1 MNIETKELGELPGS
15 TVYVHVN
22 TFDYPKLIARIIKHA
37 DLHDTEITSTVIT
50 NIFKD
55 LEQVYNHNKRDEL
68 SAEEIKVAE
77 TFMKEFAG
85 LRFADYEDEE
95 ASEFYTALAE
105 AIEWSLQNFQE
116 FLTGGIPE
124 EDVSETTLAFYMALL
139 DLMDVESF
147 INANSE
153 DESNVEAAMM
163 TMERLQEILDDY
175 KSGEFNEVQLAILSE
190 MEKLLADHEII
201 TGIMIDEKPGKTVK
215 YGDSL
220 VTFPIILMRATG
232 YGY

>member
-1 MNIETKELGELPGS
+1 MNIETKELGELPDTS
-15 TVYVHVN
+15 VYVHVN
-22 TFDYPKLIARIIKHA
+22 TFDYSKLIARIVKHA
-37 DLHDTEITSTVIT
+37 DLHDTEISSTVIT
-50 NIFKD
+50 KIFKD
-55 LEQVYNHNKRDEL
+55 LERVYNKNKRDEL

-95 ASEFYTALAE
+95 ASEFYTALSE

-116 FLTGGIPE
+116 FITGAIPE
-124 EDVSETTLAFYMALL
+124 EDVSETTLAFYQALL
-139 DLMDVESF
+139 ELMDVESF
-147 INANSE
+147 NADVDPE
-153 DESNVEAAMM
+153 IVMM

-175 KSGEFNEVQLAILSE
+175 KSGEFNEIQLAILSE
-190 MEKLLADHEII
+190 MEKLLSDNEII
-201 TGIMIDEKPGKTVK
+201 TGIMIDDKPGKTVK

-232 YGY
+232 YGC

>member
-1 MNIETKELGELPGS
+1 MRIQTKELGELPDT

-37 DLHDTEITSTVIT
+37 DLHDTEVSSTVIT
-50 NIFKD
+50 RIFKD
-55 LEQVYNHNKRDEL
+55 LERVYNHNKRDEL

-95 ASEFYTALAE
+95 ASEFYTALSE

-139 DLMDVESF
+139 DLMDIESF
-147 INANSE
+147 NDRAPD
-153 DESNVEAAMM
+153 DESAVEAAMM

-175 KSGEFNEVQLAILSE
+175 KSGEFSEVQLAILSE
-190 MEKLLADHEII
+190 MEKLLTDHEII
-201 TGIMIDEKPGKTVK
+201 TGIMVEDKPGKTVK

-220 VTFPIILMRATG
+220 VTFPIIYIKATG

>member
-1 MNIETKELGELPGS
+1 MNIETKELGELPDTS
-15 TVYVHVN
+15 VYVHVN
-22 TFDYPKLIARIIKHA
+22 TFDYPKLIARIVKHA
-37 DLHDTEITSTVIT
+37 DLHDTEISSTVIT
-50 NIFKD
+50 KIFKD
-55 LEQVYNHNKRDEL
+55 LERVYNKNKRDEL

-95 ASEFYTALAE
+95 ASEFYTALSE

-116 FLTGGIPE
+116 FITGAIPE
-124 EDVSETTLAFYMALL
+124 EDVSETTLAFYQALL
-139 DLMDVESF
+139 ELMDVESF
-147 INANSE
+147 NADVDPE
-153 DESNVEAAMM
+153 IVMM

-175 KSGEFNEVQLAILSE
+175 KSGEFNEIQLAILSE
-190 MEKLLADHEII
+190 MEKLLSDNEII
-201 TGIMIDEKPGKTVK
+201 TGIMIDDKPGKTVK

-232 YGY
+232 YGC

>member
-1 MNIETKELGELPGS
+1 MKMESKDLGELPGE

-37 DLHDTEITSTVIT
+37 DLHDTEISSTVISR
-50 NIFKD
+50 IFKD
-55 LEQVYNHNKRDEL
+55 LERVYNHNKRDEL
-68 SAEEIKVAE
+68 SAEEIRVAE

-85 LRFADYEDEE
+85 LRFADYDDEE
-95 ASEFYTALAE
+95 ASEFYTALSE

-116 FLTGGIPE
+116 FLTGTISE
-124 EDVSETTLAFYMALL
+124 DDVSDTTLAFYQALL
-139 DLMDVESF
+139 DLMDIESF
-147 INANSE
+147 NSPE
-153 DESNVEAAMM
+153 TDPEAAVEAAMM

-175 KSGEFNEVQLAILSE
+175 KSGEFDEVQLAILSE

-201 TGIMIDEKPGKTVK
+201 TGIMVDDKPGKTVK

-220 VTFPIILMRATG
+220 VTFPIILMKATG
-232 YGY
+232 YGH

>member
-1 MNIETKELGELPGS
+1 MNIETKELGEFPDTS
-15 TVYVHVN
+15 VYVHVN
-22 TFDYPKLIARIIKHA
+22 TFDYPKLIARIVKHA
-37 DLHDTEITSTVIT
+37 DLHDTEISSTVIT

-55 LEQVYNHNKRDEL
+55 LERVYNKNKRDEL

-95 ASEFYTALAE
+95 ASEFYTALSE

-116 FLTGGIPE
+116 FITGAIPE
-124 EDVSETTLAFYMALL
+124 EDVSETTLAFYQALL
-139 DLMDVESF
+139 ELMDVESF
-147 INANSE
+147 NADVDPE
-153 DESNVEAAMM
+153 IVMM

-175 KSGEFNEVQLAILSE
+175 KSGEFSEIQLAILSE
-190 MEKLLADHEII
+190 MEKLLANNEII
-201 TGIMIDEKPGKTVK
+201 TGIMIDDKPGKTVK

-232 YGY
+232 YGC

>member
-1 MNIETKELGELPGS
+1 MNIETKELGEFPDTS
-15 TVYVHVN
+15 VYVHVN

-37 DLHDTEITSTVIT
+37 DLHDTEISSTVIS
-50 NIFKD
+50 NIFKE
-55 LEQVYNHNKRDEL
+55 LERVYNKNKRDEL

-95 ASEFYTALAE
+95 ASEFYTALSE

-116 FLTGGIPE
+116 FITGAIPE
-124 EDVSETTLAFYMALL
+124 EDVSETTLAFYQALL
-139 DLMDVESF
+139 ELMDVESF
-147 INANSE
+147 NADVDPE
-153 DESNVEAAMM
+153 IVMM

-175 KSGEFNEVQLAILSE
+175 KSGEFNEIQLAILSE
-190 MEKLLADHEII
+190 MEKLLADNEII
-201 TGIMIDEKPGKTVK
+201 TGIMIDDKPGKTVK

>member
-1 MNIETKELGELPGS
+1 MNIETKELGELPDTS
-15 TVYVHVN
+15 VYVHVN
-22 TFDYPKLIARIIKHA
+22 TFDYPKLIARIVKHA
-37 DLHDTEITSTVIT
+37 DLHDTEISSTVIT

-55 LEQVYNHNKRDEL
+55 LERVYNKNKRDEL

-95 ASEFYTALAE
+95 ASEFYTALSE

-116 FLTGGIPE
+116 FITGAIPE
-124 EDVSETTLAFYMALL
+124 EDVSETTLAFYQALL
-139 DLMDVESF
+139 ELMDVESF
-147 INANSE
+147 NADVDPE
-153 DESNVEAAMM
+153 IVMM

-175 KSGEFNEVQLAILSE
+175 KSGEFSEIQLAILSE
-190 MEKLLADHEII
+190 MEKLLANNEII
-201 TGIMIDEKPGKTVK
+201 TGIMIDDKPGKTVK

-232 YGY
+232 YGC

>member
-1 MNIETKELGELPGS
+1 MNIETKELGEFPDTS
-15 TVYVHVN
+15 VYVHVN

-37 DLHDTEITSTVIT
+37 DLHDTEISSTVIS
-50 NIFKD
+50 NIFKE
-55 LEQVYNHNKRDEL
+55 LERVYNKNKRDEL

-95 ASEFYTALAE
+95 ASEFYTALSE

-116 FLTGGIPE
+116 FITGAIPE
-124 EDVSETTLAFYMALL
+124 EDVSETTLAFYQALL
-139 DLMDVESF
+139 ELMDVESF
-147 INANSE
+147 NADVDPE
-153 DESNVEAAMM
+153 IAMM

-175 KSGEFNEVQLAILSE
+175 KSGEFNEIQLAILSE
-190 MEKLLADHEII
+190 MEKLLADNEII
-201 TGIMIDEKPGKTVK
+201 TGIMIDDKPGKTVK